1 MNMKKSLMLLS
12 AALLITLSALPTLA
26 ANVTGKWTC
35 QDKDGD
41 GNPMTINYDFKQDGT
56 QLTGTVAIPDE
67 TANISGGKM
76 DGDKISFSV
85 VFSDNT
91 YSGSGTV
98 NANGDE
104 ITLTVK
110 SDDPDF
116 PIHDVTLK
124 RSKE

>member
-1 MNMKKSLMLLS
+1 MKRLIVLS
-12 AALLITLSALPTLA
+12 AALLIALSALPALA
-26 ANVTGKWTC
+26 ANVTGTWTS

-41 GNPMTINYDFKQDGT
+41 GNLMTLTYVFKQDGT
-56 QLTGTVAIPDE
+56 QLTGTVTIPDE
-67 TANISGGKM
+67 TANISGGKI
-76 DGDKISFSV
+76 DGSKISFSV

-91 YSGSGTV
+91 YTGTGTV
-98 NANGDE
+98 HEDGDE

-124 RSKE
+124 RSK

>member
-1 MNMKKSLMLLS
+1 MNTKKSLILLS
-12 AALLITLSALPTLA
+12 AALLIAFCTLPGFA
-26 ANVTGKWTC
+26 ANVTGKWTS
-35 QDKDGD
+35 QDKDPD
-41 GNPMTINYDFKQDGT
+41 GNPMTINYVFKQDGA

-67 TANISGGKM
+67 TANISGGKV

-85 VFSDNT
+85 VFSDTT

-110 SDDPDF
+110 ADDPNF